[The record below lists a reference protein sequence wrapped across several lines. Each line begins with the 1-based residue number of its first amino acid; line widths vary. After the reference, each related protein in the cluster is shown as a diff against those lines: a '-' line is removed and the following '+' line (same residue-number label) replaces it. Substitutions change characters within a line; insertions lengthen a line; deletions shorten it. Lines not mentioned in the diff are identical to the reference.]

1 MRKQVLNGM
10 RSFTEIDD
18 KIKIHSRY
26 WRHIRIIGITYFG
39 GSYSVEIEV
48 GEPITWK
55 PLDTG

>member
-1 MRKQVLNGM
+1 MRKQVLHGM

-48 GEPITWK
+48 GEPIK
-55 PLDTG
+55 

>member
-1 MRKQVLNGM
+1 MRKQVLHGM

-48 GEPITWK
+48 AEPI
-55 PLDTG
+55 G